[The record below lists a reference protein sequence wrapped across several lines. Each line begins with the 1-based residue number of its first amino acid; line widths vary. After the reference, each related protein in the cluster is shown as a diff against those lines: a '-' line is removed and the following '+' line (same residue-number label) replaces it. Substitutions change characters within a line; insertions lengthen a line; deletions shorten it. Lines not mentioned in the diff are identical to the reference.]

1 MIFRNL
7 IKIDLGYRNNGT
19 PTGKLGSAFFISIS
33 FLSFITTACTVLTM
47 LSNAVSIG
55 SSPGSSTDDGG
66 VVIGSHVSRSVDN
79 PLYSGGSQLQLPG
92 PPQTPQTTSSGFQI
106 ASRVREQTA
115 RRQLLGVGIVSAL
128 ALLIAL
134 IALTGSNKQTN
145 VAANSNLTTLENSS
159 TAASATNQGLL
170 STIVTLETR
179 LDDQAALIVSST
191 DLRV

>member
-1 MIFRNL
+1 
-7 IKIDLGYRNNGT
+7 
-19 PTGKLGSAFFISIS
+19 
-33 FLSFITTACTVLTM
+33 M

-79 PLYSGGSQLQLPG
+79 PLYSGGSQLPG

-115 RRQLLGVGIVSAL
+115 RRQLLGIGIVSAL

-134 IALTGSNKQTN
+134 IALTESNKQTN
-145 VAANSNLTTLENSS
+145 VAANSNLTTLAIENSS
-159 TAASATNQGLL
+159 TAATATNQGLL

>member
-1 MIFRNL
+1 
-7 IKIDLGYRNNGT
+7 
-19 PTGKLGSAFFISIS
+19 
-33 FLSFITTACTVLTM
+33 M

-79 PLYSGGSQLQLPG
+79 PLYSGESQSPG
-92 PPQTPQTTSSGFQI
+92 PPQTLQTTSSGFQI

-115 RRQLLGVGIVSAL
+115 RRQLLGIGIVSAL

-134 IALTGSNKQTN
+134 IALTESNKQTN

-159 TAASATNQGLL
+159 TAATAAAATNQGLL

-191 DLRV
+191 ESQTCVYKCIIYIRRA

>member
-1 MIFRNL
+1 
-7 IKIDLGYRNNGT
+7 
-19 PTGKLGSAFFISIS
+19 
-33 FLSFITTACTVLTM
+33 M

-66 VVIGSHVSRSVDN
+66 VVIGSLVSRSVDN
-79 PLYSGGSQLQLPG
+79 PLYSGGSQV
-92 PPQTPQTTSSGFQI
+92 PQTPQTTSSGFQI

-115 RRQLLGVGIVSAL
+115 RRQLLGIGIVSAL

-134 IALTGSNKQTN
+134 IALTESNKQTN

-159 TAASATNQGLL
+159 TAATAAAATNQGLL

-191 DLRV
+191 ESQTCVYKCIIYIRRA